1 MNRRLLTLLLG
12 AMTTLAAQAQQHK
25 LWYSQPAR
33 HWLEALPV
41 GNSHLGAMVY
51 GKTDTEEIQ
60 FNEETF
66 WSGSP
71 HNNNSPEAKAH
82 LQEVR
87 DSIFAG
93 KEEAAHAIIDK
104 YFFKGPH
111 GMRFLPLG
119 SLKLTFGHTDV
130 TDFRRELN
138 LGNAL
143 ATTSYIYKG
152 VKYERTVFASQ
163 ADNVIIVRI
172 TADKKR
178 ALSFGIAFTSQLEPK
193 IISPVVKGGNGQ
205 ENLLSATVEG
215 VEQEGI
221 QPGLKADCKVLVEAD
236 GNVKTDGESLHV
248 DGATTATL
256 YIVAATNFVNY
267 QDVSGDG
274 EKKNKETLASL
285 HGKSYEQLLKTHI
298 KKYQAQYNRVSLTL
312 GNPNTQIPTDQRL
325 AAFNA
330 SEDEIVNGKSVNHK
344 FFDLD
349 MVSLMMQYGRYLLIS
364 SSQPGGQPANLQGVW
379 NDKKDAPWDSKYTIN
394 INAEMNYWPA
404 LIGNLAETQQ
414 PFFSMIRDLSK
425 TGVKTAQEMYGCRGW
440 VAHHNTD
447 LWRVAGPVDGTT
459 WGMFPTGG
467 AWLTTH
473 LWQHYLYTGD
483 KQFLAEYYPI
493 MKGAADFLLDYLQP
507 YPADGYIKNAAG
519 WLVTAPTVS
528 PEHGPVGKKTT
539 VTAGSTMDN
548 QIVFDVLSQTLAAAK
563 ILGKDE
569 SSIIN
574 LQSSIKKLPPMQIG
588 RYGQLQEWMIDG
600 DDPKDEHRHISH
612 LYGLYPSNQISPYSH
627 PDLFTAAANT
637 LNQRGDMATGWS
649 LGWKI
654 NFWARMLDGNH
665 AFTIIKNMLN
675 VIPYTTE
682 WGPRGGTYPN
692 LFDAHPPFQI
702 DGNFGC
708 AAGVCEM
715 LLQSHDNAVHLLP
728 ALPDAWSQGEV
739 KGLKARGAFTVD
751 ISWTDGQLQ
760 QATITSKIGGTLRL
774 RSYVPLKGN
783 GLRKATGACPNPL
796 FASPEIP
803 KPLHSSELSELQL
816 IPVKEV
822 FEYDIDTT
830 PGQTITVSRQ

>member
-1 MNRRLLTLLLG
+1 MNRLLVTLLLS
-12 AMTTLAAQAQQHK
+12 ALTTGAAQAQQHK

-60 FNEETF
+60 LNEETF

-119 SLKLTFGHTDV
+119 SVKLKLGHDEVSDYQRKLTLD
-130 TDFRRELN
+130 D
-138 LGNAL
+138 AL
-143 ATTSYIYKG
+143 CTTSYIYKG

-163 ADNVIIVRI
+163 ADNVLIVHLK
-172 TADKKR
+172 ASKKG
-178 ALSFGIAFTSQLEPK
+178 ALDLNVAFESPLEAKVFPVSVSGKKPFIHQIA
-193 IISPVVKGGNGQ
+193 
-205 ENLLSATVEG
+205 ATVKN

-221 QPGLKADCKVLVEAD
+221 KGALTADCRVEVKADGKVKIDDYELD
-236 GNVKTDGESLHV
+236 ID
-248 DGATTATL
+248 DATEVTL
-256 YIVAATNFVNY
+256 LIVAATNFVNY
-267 QDVSGDG
+267 QDLSGDPT
-274 EKKNKETLASL
+274 KKNNQVLGSIREKTY
-285 HGKSYEQLLKTHI
+285 KQLLKAHLQ
-298 KKYQAQYNRVSLTL
+298 KYQEQYNRVSLTL
-312 GNPNTQIPTDQRL
+312 PKSENSTLETDKRL
-325 AAFNA
+325 QAFA
-330 SEDEIVNGKSVNHK
+330 GGK
-344 FFDLD
+344 DLD

-379 NDKKDAPWDSKYTIN
+379 NDKMDAPWDSKYTIN

-404 LIGNLAETQQ
+404 LVGNLAETQQ
-414 PFFSMIRDLSK
+414 PFFSMIRDLSE
-425 TGVKTAQEMYGCRGW
+425 TGAKTARDMYGCRGW
-440 VAHHNTD
+440 MAHHNTD
-447 LWRVAGPVDGTT
+447 LWRIAGPVDGTT

-548 QIVFDVLSQTLAAAK
+548 QIVFDVLSQTIAAAK
-563 ILGKDE
+563 ILGLDE
-569 SSIIN
+569 SSIFN
-574 LQSSIKKLPPMQIG
+574 LQSSIKELPPMQIG

-665 AFTIIKNMLN
+665 AFHIISNMLN

-728 ALPDAWSQGEV
+728 ALPDAWSEGEV
-739 KGLKARGAFTVD
+739 KGLQARGAFTVD
-751 ISWTDGQLQ
+751 ISWAEGQLQ
-760 QATITSKIGGTLRL
+760 QATVTSKIGGTLRL

-803 KPLHSSELSELQL
+803 KPLHSSELSEFSL
-816 IPVKEV
+816 IPLKEV

-830 PGQTITVSRQ
+830 PGQIITVSRQ

>member
-178 ALSFGIAFTSQLEPK
+178 TLSFGIAFTSQLEPK

-285 HGKSYEQLLKTHI
+285 HGKSYEHSLQCVRRR
-298 KKYQAQYNRVSLTL
+298 NRKW
-312 GNPNTQIPTDQRL
+312 QIR
-325 AAFNA
+325 
-330 SEDEIVNGKSVNHK
+330 KS
-344 FFDLD
+344 
-349 MVSLMMQYGRYLLIS
+349 
-364 SSQPGGQPANLQGVW
+364 
-379 NDKKDAPWDSKYTIN
+379 
-394 INAEMNYWPA
+394 
-404 LIGNLAETQQ
+404 
-414 PFFSMIRDLSK
+414 
-425 TGVKTAQEMYGCRGW
+425 
-440 VAHHNTD
+440 
-447 LWRVAGPVDGTT
+447 
-459 WGMFPTGG
+459 
-467 AWLTTH
+467 
-473 LWQHYLYTGD
+473 
-483 KQFLAEYYPI
+483 
-493 MKGAADFLLDYLQP
+493 
-507 YPADGYIKNAAG
+507 
-519 WLVTAPTVS
+519 
-528 PEHGPVGKKTT
+528 
-539 VTAGSTMDN
+539 
-548 QIVFDVLSQTLAAAK
+548 
-563 ILGKDE
+563 
-569 SSIIN
+569 
-574 LQSSIKKLPPMQIG
+574 
-588 RYGQLQEWMIDG
+588 
-600 DDPKDEHRHISH
+600 
-612 LYGLYPSNQISPYSH
+612 
-627 PDLFTAAANT
+627 
-637 LNQRGDMATGWS
+637 
-649 LGWKI
+649 
-654 NFWARMLDGNH
+654 
-665 AFTIIKNMLN
+665 
-675 VIPYTTE
+675 
-682 WGPRGGTYPN
+682 
-692 LFDAHPPFQI
+692 
-702 DGNFGC
+702 
-708 AAGVCEM
+708 
-715 LLQSHDNAVHLLP
+715 
-728 ALPDAWSQGEV
+728 
-739 KGLKARGAFTVD
+739 
-751 ISWTDGQLQ
+751 
-760 QATITSKIGGTLRL
+760 
-774 RSYVPLKGN
+774 
-783 GLRKATGACPNPL
+783 
-796 FASPEIP
+796 
-803 KPLHSSELSELQL
+803 
-816 IPVKEV
+816 
-822 FEYDIDTT
+822 
-830 PGQTITVSRQ
+830 